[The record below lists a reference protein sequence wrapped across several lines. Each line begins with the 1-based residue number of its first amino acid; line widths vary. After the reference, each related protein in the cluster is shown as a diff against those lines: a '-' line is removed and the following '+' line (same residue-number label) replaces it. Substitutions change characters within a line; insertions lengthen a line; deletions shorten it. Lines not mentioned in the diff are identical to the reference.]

1 MNDLVLIVDDE
12 PHVLDALKTAL
23 RGRFSVHTAL
33 GPQEGLDRVR
43 SGEPYAVVISDLKMP
58 GMDGIAFL
66 ASVRELSPGATR
78 IMLTGHGDMDAAM
91 KAVNSGGV
99 FRFFTKP
106 CPTPVLVEAIREG
119 IVRHQEHAAIQALR
133 QERDA
138 GQAPGGNG
146 QDEQAFEARLLEA
159 AGAQSLGA
167 KELKIAAMI
176 RDGLSTKEIAL
187 RLHLSSRTVETYR
200 NMLRRK
206 LDLLNRPVN
215 MQQYLIRLSR

>member
-1 MNDLVLIVDDE
+1 MNDLVLLVDDE
-12 PHVLDALKTAL
+12 PHVLDALQAAL

-66 ASVRELSPGATR
+66 ASVRELSPGSTR

-106 CPTPVLVEAIREG
+106 CPASVLAEAIREG
-119 IVRHQEHAAIQALR
+119 IARHQEHAAIQALR

-138 GQAPGGNG
+138 SQAPGGNG
-146 QDEQAFEARLLEA
+146 HDEQAFEARLLEA
-159 AGAQSLGA
+159 AGAQGLGA
-167 KELKIAAMI
+167 KELKIASMI
-176 RDGLSTKEIAL
+176 RDGLSTKEIAE
-187 RLHLSSRTVETYR
+187 RLHLSPRTVETYR
-200 NMLRRK
+200 NVLRRK